1 MLLVGASGSGK
12 STLLRAMAGVLG
24 DDEGESEGRLTVDGR
39 PGLVLQDP
47 DSQVVMSR
55 IGDEVAFAPENLGV
69 PRDEIWARVNDA
81 LDAVGL
87 DLPLDHPTNRL
98 SGGQKQRLAIAA
110 VLAMRPGILLLDEP
124 TANLDP
130 AGVTEVRDAVGRTL
144 QATDAATALEG
155 VPLVV
160 VQNGLGGLRVAHEQ
174 LPGSPLIGGL
184 ALMAAS
190 YVSPGVVTVT
200 GGNPLILG
208 AGPGCSPDTMSS
220 VAQVL
225 GGAIEVEVTPD
236 IVGAQWTKLLI
247 NHVNALPAITGLSVQ
262 EVVADRRLLRVMTAS
277 MRETVRIARAIG
289 VRFGAVQGVSGGIL
303 NLIGIA
309 PLWLG
314 AVFPKLLRR
323 RMGDVPNP
331 GSTLQSVRRGRLTE
345 IDFLN
350 GAVVGAAAEH
360 GLDAPVNAALV
371 ELVHEVERTGVFL
384 TPEQVV
390 ARVTV

>member
-1 MLLVGASGSGK
+1 MRIA
-12 STLLRAMAGVLG
+12 VLG
-24 DDEGESEGRLTVDGR
+24 AGAVGGTLAALLARAGHQVEVTARGDNLDAIREHGLRLTG
-39 PGLVLQDP
+39 GY
-47 DSQVVMSR
+47 
-55 IGDEVAFAPENLGV
+55 GEYTAHVATGVSSPE
-69 PRDEIWARVNDA
+69 
-81 LDAVGL
+81 
-87 DLPLDHPTNRL
+87 
-98 SGGQKQRLAIAA
+98 LAILATKAQDAA
-110 VLAMRPGILLLDEP
+110 GALR
-124 TANLDP
+124 
-130 AGVTEVRDAVGRTL
+130 
-144 QATDAATALEG
+144 DAATALQG

-208 AGPGCSPDTMSS
+208 AGPGCTPETLTA

-289 VRFGAVQGVSGGIL
+289 VHFGAVQGVSGGIL

-314 AVFPKLLRR
+314 AAFPKLLRR

-350 GAVVGAAAEH
+350 GAVVAAAAEH
-360 GLDAPVNAALV
+360 GRDAPVNTAIV
-371 ELVHEVERTGVFL
+371 EMVHEVERTGAFL
-384 TPEQVV
+384 TPGQVV
-390 ARVTV
+390 ARASV